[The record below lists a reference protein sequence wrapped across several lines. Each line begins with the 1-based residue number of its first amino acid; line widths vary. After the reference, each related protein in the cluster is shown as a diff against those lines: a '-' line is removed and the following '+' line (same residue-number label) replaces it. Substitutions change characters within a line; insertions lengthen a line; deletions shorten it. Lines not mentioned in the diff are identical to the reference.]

1 MKYPGFYCDAQID
14 QSSWKFLHLHL
25 VHQKF
30 IVRRSLGQNWYYN
43 QYWTGP
49 PISKAEFH
57 NKIIRRNYP
66 PTRYTRVHG
75 PPLFLVREIITLNI
89 SIQYFTFSDKFLL
102 VSSTVLITFKWDH
115 IIIDKIH
122 YPNFEFPI
130 LWGKFWPDLFWQLR
144 GNFHYLHNFKLV
156 GNKVNH

>member
-1 MKYPGFYCDAQID
+1 MKYPGFYCDAKID

-89 SIQYFTFSDKFLL
+89 FIQYFTFSDKFLL

-115 IIIDKIH
+115 IIID
-122 YPNFEFPI
+122 NT
-130 LWGKFWPDLFWQLR
+130 LSKFWISNIMRKVLTWSLLTTERKLSLFTQFQVSW
-144 GNFHYLHNFKLV
+144 K
-156 GNKVNH
+156 